1 MKTSYEKQQG
11 TAEEDR
17 LFQIVGI
24 KKESGRSEEGCAA
37 VSEGTV
43 SVRKKGV
50 KFPKV
55 SLAILALILG
65 GCLILPFVIGKDPA
79 YMDLMNANQAPGR
92 EFFFGTDTM
101 GRDIFTMIWSGGRI
115 SLFIGC
121 VSTLIS
127 TVIAILFGGLS
138 GIAPQWADTLLMRFT
153 EVFLSIPNLLLV
165 ILLQAILGKAN
176 VLSVSLVIG
185 VTSWASIAKVVR
197 TEVRQIRGS
206 DYVTASRCMGG
217 SFFHVLGRHL
227 TPNFLPAIQFMVIMN
242 VRNAIVAESTL
253 SFMGMGLPMETVSWG
268 SMLSLSEKAL
278 LTGAWWMILVPGGFL
293 VITLMAMTEVGQFLQ
308 KELNQKESNL

>member
-1 MKTSYEKQQG
+1 MRE
-11 TAEEDR
+11 ADAFE
-17 LFQIVGI
+17 IVGMR
-24 KKESGRSEEGCAA
+24 KMEESP
-37 VSEGTV
+37 VSA
-43 SVRKKGV
+43 RKKGAKMPV
-50 KFPKV
+50 I
-55 SLAILALILG
+55 SLVILG
-65 GCLILPFVIGKDPA
+65 LIVAGCLILPFVIGKDPS
-79 YMDLMNANQAPGR
+79 YMDLMNANQAPSQQ
-92 EFFFGTDTM
+92 FLFGTDTM

-153 EVFLSIPNLLLV
+153 EIFLSIPNLLLV

-197 TEVRQIRGS
+197 TEVRQIRSS

-217 SFFHVLGRHL
+217 GFFHVLGRHL
-227 TPNFLPAIQFMVIMN
+227 TPNFLPAIQFMVVMN
-242 VRNAIVAESTL
+242 VRSAIVAESTL
-253 SFMGMGLPMETVSWG
+253 SFMGMGLPLETVSWG
-268 SMLSLSEKAL
+268 SMLSLAEKAL
-278 LTGAWWMILVPGGFL
+278 LTGSWWMIIVPGGFL
-293 VITLMAMTEVGQFLQ
+293 VVTLMAMTDVGQFLQ

>member
-1 MKTSYEKQQG
+1 MRE
-11 TAEEDR
+11 ADAFE
-17 LFQIVGI
+17 IVGMR
-24 KKESGRSEEGCAA
+24 KMEESP
-37 VSEGTV
+37 VSA
-43 SVRKKGV
+43 RKKGAKMPV
-50 KFPKV
+50 I
-55 SLAILALILG
+55 SLVILG
-65 GCLILPFVIGKDPA
+65 LIVAGCLILPFVIGKDPS
-79 YMDLMNANQAPGR
+79 YMDLMNANQAPSQQ
-92 EFFFGTDTM
+92 FLFGTDTM

-153 EVFLSIPNLLLV
+153 EIFLSIPNLLLV
-165 ILLQAILGKAN
+165 ILLQAILGKVN

-197 TEVRQIRGS
+197 TEVRQIRSS

-217 SFFHVLGRHL
+217 GFFHVLGRHL
-227 TPNFLPAIQFMVIMN
+227 TPNFLPAIQFMVVMN
-242 VRNAIVAESTL
+242 VRSAIVAESTL
-253 SFMGMGLPMETVSWG
+253 SFMGMGLPLETVSWG
-268 SMLSLSEKAL
+268 SMLSLAEKAL
-278 LTGAWWMILVPGGFL
+278 LTGSWWMIIVPGGFL
-293 VITLMAMTEVGQFLQ
+293 VVTLMAMTEVGQFLQ